1 MNKYLKVMFGTKS
14 GADSNFEYKTGEV
27 NVAENWNPNAEDPKK
42 IGGFN
47 FSEETKIIRWL
58 VRGDTIYDVII
69 PEDAKVIDI
78 PHPTTPHGVFRT
90 NKIIIVN
97 PRPITDELAMY
108 LYKISNIPEKSYY
121 KALAGLAIRG
131 CINTC
136 KLLIQERVNKENIDL
151 VLSEIADF
159 TTPNQDNKGNQLVYD
174 IVMNILKE
182 VKLKKGYQ

>member
-14 GADSNFEYKTGEV
+14 GADSSFEYKTGEV
-27 NVAENWNPNAEDPKK
+27 NVAENWNPNAENPIDF
-42 IGGFN
+42 GGFN

-69 PEDAKVIDI
+69 PEDAEVIDV
-78 PHPTTPHGVFRT
+78 PHTTTPHGVFKT
-90 NKIIIVN
+90 NKIIIIN

-136 KLLIQERVNKENIDL
+136 KLLIQERINKENIDL

-159 TTPNQDNKGNQLVYD
+159 TTPNDYNKGNQSVYNEV
-174 IVMNILKE
+174 INILKE
-182 VKLKKGYQ
+182 IKFGKGD

>member
-1 MNKYLKVMFGTKS
+1 MSKFVRVMDGIKS
-14 GADSNFEYKTGEV
+14 NAGGFEYKLDEI
-27 NVAENWNPNAEDPKK
+27 NISINWNPEELEPDKM
-42 IGGFN
+42 GGFN
-47 FSEETKIIRWL
+47 FGSEDKILRWL
-58 VRGDTIYDVII
+58 HRGDTIYDVII

-136 KLLIQERVNKENIDL
+136 KLLIQERINKENIDL